1 MREIVSQLTIEEKA
15 GLVSGASFWTTRPVE
30 RLGIPAVT
38 MTDGPHGVRL
48 QLASADHLGL
58 NASEPATSFPTA
70 CATGSSWDPALLTEM
85 GRALA
90 AEARALGVDILL
102 GPGVNIKRS
111 PLCGR
116 NFEYFSEDPFHSGV
130 LGAAIVQGLE
140 GGGVG
145 ASVKHFAANNQETDR
160 MRVDVDV
167 DERTLREIYFPAF
180 ERVIAE
186 GKPSTVMCSYNKVNG
201 THASQNRWLLTDV
214 LRGDWDYDGYVV
226 SDWGAVVDP
235 VAAVAAGLDLE
246 MPSTG
251 ERSTRAIVAAVRA
264 GVLDETALDTA
275 VARVLTVHERLVASR
290 TNTGR
295 ADLDAHHALARRIAV
310 DSAVLLSN
318 DGDILPL
325 SPTDGGSIAVIG
337 EFARTPRYQGAG
349 SSHIN
354 PTRLDDA
361 LTAIR
366 EASSRDVQFA
376 AGFSFD
382 AEDDTALH
390 DEAVAL
396 AGDSAVVV
404 AFLGLPPNEESEGFD
419 RSHLN
424 LPETQRVLLGQI
436 LRVNS
441 NVVVVLSNGGVVTL
455 DGIAGVVPG
464 ILEMWLAGQASGSA
478 AAEILFGAEPGGR
491 LSETI
496 PAALSHT
503 PAFTNW
509 PGENGVVRYGEGVY
523 VGYRWYD
530 KTDRAVQ
537 YPFGYGLSY
546 ASFAYTDLTVSVPDP
561 TTAYASVD
569 ITLRNTS
576 DRAGSEVVQVYVG
589 DEASSV
595 DRPNRELKGF
605 KKVRLEAGEQRTIR
619 IELDNRAFA
628 YWGADGWTVEPGE
641 FTISA
646 GSHSRDLPLAETIT
660 LNVPAP
666 VAALD
671 RDSTLNEWLAH
682 PVGAPVLTGSL
693 LSMGDAAHALT
704 NQEALPLFGSM
715 PLRTILSFAEQ
726 ASPTSVGS
734 HDALTALLAHAQTEA
749 PRV

>member
-1 MREIVSQLTIEEKA
+1 MRENVSQLTIEEKA

-140 GGGVG
+140 DGGVG

-235 VAAVAAGLDLE
+235 VAAIAAGVDLE

-251 ERSTRAIVAAVRA
+251 DRSIRAIVAAVQA
-264 GVLDETALDTA
+264 GNLDEALLDTA
-275 VARVLTVHERLVASR
+275 VSRVLTVHERLVAAR
-290 TNTGR
+290 TGSAS

-310 DSAVLLSN
+310 DSAVLLAN
-318 DGDILPL
+318 DNDLLPL
-325 SPTDGGSIAVIG
+325 AATDGGSIAVIG

-366 EASSRDVQFA
+366 SHSERAVQFA

-382 AEDDTALH
+382 GDDDTALH
-390 DEAVAL
+390 DEAVSL
-396 AGDSAVVV
+396 AEASSVVI
-404 AFLGLPPNEESEGFD
+404 AFLGLPPDEESEGFD
-419 RSHLN
+419 RTHLH
-424 LPETQRVLLGQI
+424 LPDTQRVLLEQI
-436 LRVNS
+436 IRVNP
-441 NVVVVLSNGGVVTL
+441 NVIVVLSNGGVVTL
-455 DGIAGVVPG
+455 DGIAGEVSA

-478 AAEILFGAEPGGR
+478 AADIIFGAEPGGR
-491 LSETI
+491 LAETI
-496 PAALSHT
+496 PRALSHT
-503 PAFTNW
+503 PAYTNW
-509 PGENGVVRYGEGVY
+509 PGENSVVRYGERFY

-530 KTDRAVQ
+530 KTDRDVQ
-537 YPFGYGLSY
+537 YPFGFGLSY
-546 ASFAYTDLTVSVPDP
+546 TTFAYTDLTVTVPDR
-561 TTAYASVD
+561 TTAHAFVD
-569 ITLRNTS
+569 ITVHNTGN
-576 DRAGSEVVQVYVG
+576 RAGSDVVQVYVG
-589 DEASSV
+589 DDQATI

-605 KKVRLEAGEQRTIR
+605 TKVRLDAGERRTVR
-619 IELDNRAFA
+619 IELDERAFA
-628 YWGADGWTVEPGE
+628 FWGAHGWTVEPGE

-646 GSHSRDLPLAETIT
+646 GPHSRHLPLAETIT
-660 LNVPAP
+660 LDVPAP
-666 VAALD
+666 VAVLTW
-671 RDSTLNEWLAH
+671 DSTLNEWLAH
-682 PVGAPVLTGSL
+682 PHGAPVLTDA
-693 LSMGDAAHALT
+693 LSQMGDAAGALT
-704 NQEALPLFGSM
+704 NEEALPLFGSM

-726 ASPTSVGS
+726 ASPAFVNVN
-734 HDALTALLAHAQTEA
+734 DALTALLARAQSS
-749 PRV
+749 

>member
-48 QLASADHLGL
+48 QLASADNLGL

-167 DERTLREIYFPAF
+167 DQRTLREIYFPAF

-251 ERSTRAIVAAVRA
+251 ERSTRAIVAAVREGA
-264 GVLDETALDTA
+264 LDETALDTA
-275 VARVLTVHERLVASR
+275 VERVLTVHERLVASR
-290 TNTGR
+290 TNSVST
-295 ADLDAHHALARRIAV
+295 DLDAHHALARRIAV

-366 EASSRDVQFA
+366 EASSREVQFA

-396 AGDSAVVV
+396 AGVSAVVV
-404 AFLGLPPNEESEGFD
+404 AFLGLPSSEESEGFD

-424 LPETQRVLLGQI
+424 LPETQRVLLEQI
-436 LRVNS
+436 MQVNS
-441 NVVVVLSNGGVVTL
+441 NVIVVLSNGGVVTL

-478 AAEILFGAEPGGR
+478 AADILFGAEPGGR
-491 LSETI
+491 LAETI

-503 PAFTNW
+503 PAFVNW

-530 KTDRAVQ
+530 KTDRDVQ

-546 ASFAYTDLTVSVPDP
+546 ASFAYTDLTVNVPDP

-576 DRAGSEVVQVYVG
+576 NRAGSEVVQVYVG

-605 KKVRLEAGEQRTIR
+605 TKVRLEAGEQRTIR

-666 VAALD
+666 IAALD
-671 RDSTLNEWLAH
+671 QDSTLNEWLAH
-682 PVGAPVLTGSL
+682 PIGAPVLTGALS
-693 LSMGDAAHALT
+693 SMGDAADALT

-726 ASPTSVGS
+726 ASPTSVDA